1 MLEKLHFI
9 LQFISYKSITLLMSL
24 SYIFMVFLTIMYN
37 IHLPFID
44 EQSGAYVYK
53 GEVCVF

>member
-1 MLEKLHFI
+1 
-9 LQFISYKSITLLMSL
+9 
-24 SYIFMVFLTIMYN
+24 MVFLTIMYN